1 MFPLEERE
9 KLHSLHCKTGSLLK
23 THWKE
28 MGVRCWA
35 VAGFKQD
42 VQTTPYSVDSLLN
55 TLRLSS
61 SLKIEQP
68 SGQKRQNHKMG
79 VEANFCS
86 SNPKQPDWLGAGGH
100 LLVPSLL
107 TGRCGGGG
115 ELLPPPPAQIVV
127 HTAKVFTAHKCRSK
141 LIHSGN
147 TSRKPWQTVVC
158 VDTVISC

>member
-1 MFPLEERE
+1 
-9 KLHSLHCKTGSLLK
+9 
-23 THWKE
+23 

-42 VQTTPYSVDSLLN
+42 VQTTPYSVDSQLN

-68 SGQKRQNHKMG
+68 SGQERQNHKMG

-86 SNPKQPDWLGAGGH
+86 SNPKQPDWPGAGGH

-107 TGRCGGGG
+107 TGPWGGG
-115 ELLPPPPAQIVV
+115 EVSCCHLLL
-127 HTAKVFTAHKCRSK
+127 HK
-141 LIHSGN
+141 
-147 TSRKPWQTVVC
+147 
-158 VDTVISC
+158 